1 MTEFLRTV
9 HTHGFSVLRKTLTS
23 PAMIWIGN
31 GPQAHVVKVWSLAGD
46 ATLGGNGTFEE
57 VRCCQEKWAV
67 GHCSPAFEDYTL
79 SLVLSLSF
87 PYTPLP
93 SHPGENIS
101 AGPLSPPLLCSVHF
115 L

>member
-1 MTEFLRTV
+1 MTKFLRTI

-46 ATLGGNGTFEE
+46 ATLGGNRTFEE
-57 VRCCQEKWAV
+57 VKCSREKWATAALPLKV
-67 GHCSPAFEDYTL
+67 TPCSWSSL
-79 SLVLSLSF
+79 SL

-93 SHPGENIS
+93 SHHGENIS
-101 AGPLSPPLLCSVHF
+101 AGLLSPPLLCSVHF